1 MKFNSALF
9 SSLLVLS
16 ISQIAVSA
24 DVWAAK
30 QEKPERWFEVEVI
43 LFKQLTNKAALKE
56 QFPDGINAGNLP
68 NYRQSFDL
76 FSPYLQPSL
85 SRIKQFIPLCGK
97 KDEQHLFLESLQ
109 TVSTP
114 FPEQVQLI
122 EQVAIFNMPDF
133 TEEETQENIQTFSGE
148 NSTNENGSN
157 ELNNSEV
164 EVGVEGNA
172 KTETAEP
179 EIIQELVENID
190 EISEEV
196 AFEFDLQ
203 EETLAKP
210 IFSTQNLCI
219 ITQNEMESLFNE
231 EELTGFNL
239 DSFGVDALPSRLN
252 ASGAH
257 SSHNPYLIAD
267 ESLLLKDINQRLR
280 WSKEFRP
287 LLHFG
292 WRQVGITQTKAIPLK
307 LFAGEHIEYQFQQAL
322 ADYHMEIEEAKAI
335 EKNLLEQLTQA
346 QNSTQTVNLTT
357 GQTISQENNSD
368 ETFLPA
374 DEYTDG
380 INTDSTNTIDSKVS
394 VDNKLKMKTEHKQQL
409 LKQLFSHFEYINK
422 SPIDKNTVD
431 DIVNSIDEQN
441 LENIL
446 ASNDAEI
453 TTDDNPLGNHLL
465 EISNPPKKPLQ
476 PWMLDGFLKI
486 HLDHYLYITADFNV
500 FNQNQVKTLIEDDKT
515 NNVKLINFS
524 QNRRVITGEIHYFD
538 HPYIGMIIQIR
549 RFDPTKPAGEQVS
562 QAIK

>member
-16 ISQIAVSA
+16 ISQIAMSA

-422 SPIDKNTVD
+422 SPIDKNTID

-515 NNVKLINFS
+515 NNIKLINFS